1 MHLCPRTMI
10 EEHIRFRCVVYHQY
24 VLVLLSFGCKIQPH
38 CRRKTMKLSIVY
50 VELTIAIFSM
60 LKIFP
65 PVSNIWNGLSHMN
78 VSSLWRTFAM
88 TPRLVSIF
96 LDCVDIDLSADNT
109 REETEKIDRIFHDYQ
124 SLVDRLLEIQS
135 RFERNRRWLIH
146 FLRSARKSVANTGW
160 WTWIV
165 HMESDI

>member
-1 MHLCPRTMI
+1 
-10 EEHIRFRCVVYHQY
+10 
-24 VLVLLSFGCKIQPH
+24 
-38 CRRKTMKLSIVY
+38 
-50 VELTIAIFSM
+50 
-60 LKIFP
+60 
-65 PVSNIWNGLSHMN
+65 
-78 VSSLWRTFAM
+78 M

-146 FLRSARKSVANTGW
+146 FLRSARKSVANTG
-160 WTWIV
+160 
-165 HMESDI
+165 